1 MTTLFTVID
10 YPGLGGPSLRQG
22 GLPTGAK
29 CALPYPGA
37 TPDPSC
43 SCQATADG
51 HVVCSDGFVYSGG
64 CPHCPP
70 INMDGVA
77 SEIAPGIPKIPPPRG
92 GGAPVQGGAA
102 PAPDSTGAAP
112 GPSTGATLLVL
123 GGVLAAG
130 AGALFLLK

>member
-1 MTTLFTVID
+1 MSRILTVVD
-10 YPGLGGPSLRQG
+10 YPGLAGARLGQG
-22 GLPTGAK
+22 VPTGAK

-43 SCQATADG
+43 ACQATSDG

-77 SEIAPGIPKIPPPRG
+77 ADLAPGIPKIPPPRG
-92 GGAPVQGGAA
+92 GAAPIPGGAIDA
-102 PAPDSTGAAP
+102 PASTNAAP
-112 GPSTGATLLVL
+112 GPSAGTTALVF

-130 AGALFLLK
+130 AAAFFFLK